1 MIMKFSFTNLL
12 TVSLLCLCT
21 WLVTPLYA
29 QTTRLNDKVSLT
41 VNNVTVS
48 DALEALS
55 KVTGTYFSYNS
66 DQLPSNKIVRVDLK
80 NRPMIEVLNAI
91 LGQSEFSFRQMGNQ
105 VVIFRNKLPASDET
119 VESPNNLLS
128 ETEKAGQK
136 QQSAGSQHQASS
148 KPTNAKPDT
157 VFIVRQYRDTLRFTD
172 TIVRTDTIIEKIT
185 TPIGA
190 KEIFRIELSKELTPV
205 LKFDIGV
212 STGVFI
218 PHANYTASDSF
229 SEKVEQYK
237 KSYSNKSFSGTAG
250 IDLRASYSKWT
261 LTTGLGVSLFSQKLD
276 YSYVEQTGGFY
287 RQDTLDKYYTLNNA
301 DTSWYYILDST
312 YIPVDNKLYNY
323 RINNHF
329 RYLEVPLTLQYN
341 VGFNSMLFFIKA
353 GVITGFYLGSDGHQI
368 IPDGNGIT
376 EVEDIEARNIIMSY
390 TAGCGLAVPLT
401 RKFTLTGSLS
411 YRNHLNSIY
420 KDFPVDTRFSALK
433 VGLALYYKLY

>member
-1 MIMKFSFTNLL
+1 MKFSFTNLL
-12 TVSLLCLCT
+12 TVSIICLCT
-21 WLVTPLYA
+21 WLVTPLYG

-41 VNNVTVS
+41 VNNVSVS

-66 DQLPSNKIVRVDLK
+66 DQLPANKVVRVDLQ

-105 VVIFRNKLPASDET
+105 VVIFRNKVPAHEPVET
-119 VESPNNLLS
+119 PTNSPAVNDKENP
-128 ETEKAGQK
+128 K
-136 QQSAGSQHQASS
+136 QPVTNSQQQSS
-148 KPTNAKPDT
+148 KPTPAKPDT
-157 VFIVRQYRDTLRFTD
+157 VYIVRQYRDTLRFTD
-172 TIVRTDTIIEKIT
+172 TIVRTDTIIEKIS

-190 KEIFRIELSKELTPV
+190 KEIFRIELSKELTPE

-212 STGVFI
+212 TTGVFI
-218 PHANYTASDSF
+218 PHVNYTATDSF

-237 KSYSNKSFSGTAG
+237 KSYSNKSFSGIAG
-250 IDLRASYSKWT
+250 IDIRASYSKWT
-261 LTTGLGVSLFSQKLD
+261 LSTGLGLSLFSQKLD

-312 YIPVDNKLYNY
+312 YIPIDNKLYNY

-329 RYLEVPLTLQYN
+329 RYLEVPLTIQYN
-341 VGFNSMLFFIKA
+341 MGFNSMLFFIKA
-353 GVITGFYLGSDGHQI
+353 GIITGFYLGSDGHQI
-368 IPDGNGIT
+368 IPEGNGIT
-376 EVEDIEARNIIMSY
+376 EVEDIEARNMIMSY

-420 KDFPVDTRFSALK
+420 KDFPVNTRFAAVSIG
-433 VGLALYYKLY
+433 VGVYYKLY

>member
-1 MIMKFSFTNLL
+1 MKFSFTNLL
-12 TVSLLCLCT
+12 TISIFCLCT
-21 WLVTPLYA
+21 WRVTPLYA

-66 DQLPSNKIVRVDLK
+66 DQLPANKLVRVDLQ

-105 VVIFRNKLPASDET
+105 VVIFRNKIPAQEEPIESLNNLPAGND
-119 VESPNNLLS
+119 NLNP
-128 ETEKAGQK
+128 KPQVN
-136 QQSAGSQHQASS
+136 GSQHQSS
-148 KPTNAKPDT
+148 TKPTSSKPDT
-157 VFIVRQYRDTLRFTD
+157 VYIVRQYRDTLRFTD
-172 TIVRTDTIIEKIT
+172 TILRTDTIIEKIT
-185 TPIGA
+185 TPIGS
-190 KEIFRIELSKELTPV
+190 KEIFRIILSKELTPE

-229 SEKVEQYK
+229 SEKLEQYK

-250 IDLRASYSKWT
+250 IDIRASYSKWT
-261 LTTGLGVSLFSQKLD
+261 LTTGLGISLFSQKLD

-341 VGFNSMLFFIKA
+341 IGFNSMLFFIKA

-376 EVEDIEARNIIMSY
+376 EVEDIEARNMIMSY

-401 RKFTLTGSLS
+401 RKLTLTGTLS

-420 KDFPVDTRFSALK
+420 KDFPVDTRFSA
-433 VGLALYYKLY
+433 VSIGAGVCYKLY